1 MVTPP
6 HECKPENV
14 QRELIRKAKKTEPV
28 QLFPVDL
35 AHGQHYHRQHAVNS
49 SRVINIEDLRR
60 LAQRR
65 LPKSVFDYLDGGAEG
80 ELTLAENCRA
90 FHDVLFR
97 PRSAVAVGDCEL
109 KTRVLSHELSFPA
122 MLAPVGYSRLMHPGG
137 EVAAAHAAGEAG
149 TGYILSTISGHKL
162 ENVKAGS
169 RGPVWYQLYLLG
181 GREAA
186 EGAIDRARRAGFSA
200 LVITVDT
207 PVAGLRERDPR
218 NGMKEL
224 LGTSWFARIPY
235 LPNILAHPGWLASFL
250 LDGGVPKLENVVT
263 PGKGAMELVDVSA
276 ALASATVTWE
286 DLRWIR
292 ELWSGPIVVK
302 GLLTGDDA
310 RRAVDE
316 GAAAVVVSNHGGRQL
331 DSVFPTLR
339 ALPEVVAAVKG
350 QVEVLMDGGV
360 RRGSDIVKALCL
372 GARAV
377 LVGRAYAYGLAAAG
391 PAGVA
396 RALEILRSDV
406 ERTVR
411 LLGCPSVAALDRSYV
426 EVPPAWSAH

>member
-1 MVTPP
+1 V
-6 HECKPENV
+6 V
-14 QRELIRKAKKTEPV
+14 
-28 QLFPVDL
+28 
-35 AHGQHYHRQHAVNS
+35 
-49 SRVINIEDLRR
+49 NIEDLRR
-60 LAQRR
+60 MAQRR
-65 LPKSVFDYLDGGAEG
+65 LPKSVFDYLDGGAEA
-80 ELTLAENCRA
+80 EQTLAENCQA
-90 FHDVLFR
+90 FRDVLFR
-97 PRSAVAVGDCEL
+97 PRSAVAVGVCDM
-109 KTRVLSHELSFPA
+109 KTRVLGHELSFPA
-122 MLAPVGYSRLMHPGG
+122 MLAPVGYSRLMHPEG
-137 EVAAAHAAGEAG
+137 EVAAARAAGQAG

-162 ENVKAGS
+162 ENVKAAS
-169 RGPVWYQLYLLG
+169 NGPVWYQLYLVG

-186 EGAIDRARRAGFSA
+186 EGSIERARRAGFSA

-224 LGTSWFARIPY
+224 LGSSWFARIPY
-235 LPNILAHPGWLASFL
+235 LPNILAHPGWVTSFL
-250 LDGGVPKLENVVT
+250 LDGGVPLLENVVI
-263 PGKGAMELVDVSA
+263 PGKGPMELVDVGA

-292 ELWSGPIVVK
+292 QVWSGPIIVK

-310 RRAVDE
+310 RHAVDE

-331 DSVFPTLR
+331 DSVSPTLR
-339 ALPEVVAAVKG
+339 ALPEVVAAANG
-350 QVEVLMDGGV
+350 QIEVLMDGGV

-377 LVGRAYAYGLAAAG
+377 LVGRAYAFGLGAAG

-396 RALEILRSDV
+396 RALEILKSDV
-406 ERTVR
+406 ERTLR

-426 EVPPAWSAH
+426 DVPTNWPVH